1 MQEGRTLLIRWVI
14 LLVCLIALL
23 AWATCRMNHAR
34 VALMSGKQS
43 AGEAQAP
50 AETAIEYWTCTMH
63 PEVRESAPGNCPICG
78 MKLVP
83 KYSGSDVPG
92 EKPRATATH
101 ANRPAAG
108 QQLYMCTMPE
118 CNDTPS
124 TDPNSRCPVCG
135 MKREAIETMSAH
147 EGSDLELKLNER
159 ARRLAEVATEEVS
172 KRRLFKH
179 IRTVG
184 KVGYDETRHK
194 MVTAWIAG
202 RIDRLFAD
210 YSGMVVAEGDHLVEI
225 YSPDLVTAQ
234 EEFLTAIRGVESLG
248 GANASTRER
257 AERLVQSAERQLEL
271 LGVTKEQ
278 VDRIRRE
285 RKSSTRLTVYAPIG
299 GTIVRKAAM
308 EGMYVKTGEPLY
320 EIADLD
326 FVWILLDVYESD
338 LPWIAPLQHVRVTSS
353 AMPGEEIG
361 GQIAFVAPLV
371 DPATRTIAVRV
382 NAKNREGLLK
392 PGMFVNAELFVSL
405 ADAGAPAIPHADG
418 AYVCPMHP
426 WEASDAVGNCKICG
440 MQLIA
445 VAELPGYREPR
456 AAGEVLA
463 VPREAVLQTGERS
476 LVYLEKEPGVYA
488 AARVDVGPLAEDD
501 EGVEYFPILSGVH
514 AGQRVV
520 VRGNF
525 AIDSQM
531 QISGKPSLFNRS
543 TPMPGNDPDAMPS
556 HSGHAAASNAAIDD
570 TKQTLCPVMGN
581 EIDPEVFT
589 DFHGVRV
596 YFCCPPC
603 IERFKNDPEKYL
615 AKLPTATAAEIQRKL
630 AEPGTQP

>member
-1 MQEGRTLLIRWVI
+1 MRWAI
-14 LLVCLIALL
+14 LLACLFAML

-34 VALMSGKQS
+34 ATLE
-43 AGEAQAP
+43 AGRKNAGGEPAP
-50 AETAIEYWTCTMH
+50 AEAVIEYWTCTMH
-63 PEVRESAPGNCPICG
+63 PEVRESAPGDCPICG

-83 KYSGSDVPG
+83 KYAGSDMPG
-92 EKPRATATH
+92 ERPTTKATA
-101 ANRPAAG
+101 ASPRGGG
-108 QQLYMCTMPE
+108 QPLYMCTMPE

-135 MKREAIETMSAH
+135 MKREAISAMETG
-147 EGSDLELKLNER
+147 EGTELELTLNER
-159 ARRLAEVATEEVS
+159 AQRLAEVATEEVTQ
-172 KRRLFKH
+172 RRLFKH

-194 MVTAWIAG
+194 MVTAWMAG

-210 YSGMVVAEGDHLVEI
+210 YSGMVVAEGDHLVEL

-248 GANASTRER
+248 GANVSTHER
-257 AERLVQSAERQLEL
+257 ADRLVKSAERQLEL
-271 LGVTKEQ
+271 LGITQEQ
-278 VDRIRRE
+278 IDRIRRE
-285 RKSSTRLTVYAPIG
+285 RKSSTRLTIYAPIG
-299 GTIVRKAAM
+299 GTIVRKTAM

-338 LPWIAPLQHVRVTSS
+338 LPWIAPLQRVRVTSS
-353 AMPGEEIG
+353 AMPGEEIT
-361 GQIAFVAPLV
+361 GQIAFVDPLV
-371 DPATRTIAVRV
+371 DLATRTIAVRV
-382 NAKNREGLLK
+382 NAKNRAGILK

-405 ADAGAPAIPHADG
+405 ADSGLPAIPHADG

-426 WEASDAVGNCKICG
+426 WEASDIAGNCTICG
-440 MQLIA
+440 MQLVP
-445 VAELPGYREPR
+445 VAQLPGYREPR

-476 LVYLEKEPGVYA
+476 LVYLEKQPGVYTA
-488 AARVDVGPLAEDD
+488 ASVNVGPLAEDD
-501 EGVEYFPILSGVH
+501 EGVEYLPILSGVH

-543 TPMPGNDPDAMPS
+543 RPTPSHDHDAMQNMSGRDTAHDATPPS
-556 HSGHAAASNAAIDD
+556 ATTDD

-581 EIDPEVFT
+581 EIDPDVFT
-589 DFHGVRV
+589 DIHGVRI

-603 IERFKNDPEKYL
+603 IERFRNDPEKYL
-615 AKLPTATAAEIQRKL
+615 AKLPSAMATQIRKKL
-630 AEPGTQP
+630 TKPGSEP